1 MMLSDNNIDELIRPF
16 VERQQSLENY
26 VVQVIAKRVKEVG
39 TMNKSDLHKL
49 ERLYRTG
56 SDVKAINEA
65 IAVTTGLQVRD
76 IKKIIKY
83 VAQTA
88 YSDVKPYYD
97 YRHRSFIPM
106 DRNIPLMRV
115 VNAVQRQTQGAYKNM
130 SNSQVVGF
138 VIRDRKRPTK
148 TKFYNAADTYK
159 SVIDEAIQAVQ
170 SGVVDYGTAM
180 RKTMKQLGESGLQTA
195 VWESGYHQ
203 RLDSAVRRN
212 ILNGVQQIAQQVTL
226 ITGEQFGADGV
237 EITAHEFP
245 APDHAPFQGHMLTNE
260 EYNKLQNHEAFQDVK
275 GNKYPAQVRAITEL
289 NCKHIAYPLILET
302 AKPTYTDK
310 QLQDILDRNEKGLTL
325 PNGNHITGYEAT
337 QKQNELALKVRR
349 YKDLQMMA
357 QEAGDNILAKEYQ
370 IKVNKATQNYK
381 LFTKQAMSQIGLSER
396 KDKMR
401 VTGYRRIS
409 TK

>member
-1 MMLSDNNIDELIRPF
+1 MMLSDNNIDELIQPF

-26 VVQVIAKRVKEVG
+26 VVGVIAKRVKEVG

-49 ERLYRTG
+49 ERLYQTG
-56 SDVKAINEA
+56 SDVRAINEA
-65 IAVTTGLQVRD
+65 IATTTGLQVRD
-76 IKKIIKY
+76 IKKLIRY
-83 VAQTA
+83 VAASA
-88 YSDVKPYYD
+88 YSDVRPFYD

-115 VNAVQRQTQGAYKNM
+115 VEAVSRQTQGAYKNM
-130 SNSQVVGF
+130 SNSKVVGF
-138 VIRDRKRPTK
+138 MIRDRKRPTK
-148 TKFYNAADTYK
+148 TRFYNASDAYK
-159 SVIDEAIQAVQ
+159 SVIDEAIQTVQ

-212 ILNGVQQIAQQVTL
+212 ILNGVQQIAQQTTL
-226 ITGEQFGADGV
+226 VTGEQFGADGV

-260 EYNKLQNHEAFQDVK
+260 EYDKLQSHYAFEDTQ
-275 GNKYPAQVRAITEL
+275 GNKFPAQARAITEL
-289 NCKHIAYPLILET
+289 NCKHLAYPLILAVAT
-302 AKPTYTDK
+302 PTYTDK
-310 QLQDILDRNEKGLTL
+310 QLKDILKRNEKGLTL

-337 QKQNELALKVRR
+337 QKQNDLALKVRR

-357 QEAGDNILAKEYQ
+357 QECGDDVLAKEYQ

-381 LFTKQAMSQIGLSER
+381 LFTQQAKSQIGLSDR
-396 KDKMR
+396 KDKLT